1 LEQNFNSLG
10 NKNQWDIRSRIGA
23 LSLDFPAIGRQG
35 KDAMMAEDAP
45 PLVLPDKQVAMAAK
59 ANRDHMPLV
68 FQDACGAAW
77 ITIDE
82 TNSIIARLNKPVFEL
97 DSEEAE
103 AVFFMLFNSL
113 SDVTCAVYTLS
124 SGWIRPSVTALR
136 GALETIATAVT
147 VHHNPEK
154 MVRYTSG
161 KLEVPEDVITPA
173 KQFFPDIGRLNGAL
187 TNQWTH
193 ETYDSTARSIHEAS
207 GKLLLVPNIN
217 SDWLPVYLNTFV
229 EAAVLAQMVGIG
241 LETCFPNLAGD
252 EVHFAVDSSGHR
264 SRTHARSDDAIQVA
278 VHARNSVRK

>member
-1 LEQNFNSLG
+1 M
-10 NKNQWDIRSRIGA
+10 R
-23 LSLDFPAIGRQG
+23 
-35 KDAMMAEDAP
+35 
-45 PLVLPDKQVAMAAK
+45 LPDKQVAMSAK

-68 FQDACGAAW
+68 FQDAYGAAW
-77 ITIDE
+77 FIIEE
-82 TNSIIARLNKPVFEL
+82 TNSIIGKLHKPVFEL

-103 AVFFMLFNSL
+103 AVFLMLFNSL

-136 GALETIATAVT
+136 GALETIATAVI

-154 MVRYTSG
+154 MTRFTSG
-161 KLEVPEDVITPA
+161 KLVVPGGVIKPA
-173 KQFFPDIGRLNGAL
+173 KQFLPSIGRLNGAL
-187 TNQWTH
+187 TEQWTH

-207 GKLLLVPNIN
+207 GQLLLVPNIN
-217 SDWLPVYLNTFV
+217 SDWLPVYLNTLV

-252 EVHFAVDSSGHR
+252 EIHFAADSNGKR
-264 SRTHARSDDAIQVA
+264 SRTHAQSDDAIQIA